1 MIDPR
6 PYARLAK
13 AAYSHRPYDI
23 DVGSFRAILTDSPL
37 GTALSIA
44 GTDDF
49 ETFLTDV
56 KALLPS
62 WDSGLG
68 CWVPSSFRDT
78 VQAAWPEIQA
88 LADYGRTPKVLI
100 GHSLGGVLAVHLAAK
115 MCLAGIA
122 PTVVAAFAPPCAA
135 FDHRLGNLLDDHG
148 VALQLYRLGEDEIP
162 LVPPGGHQPA
172 PLRQLGRAQSLLGD
186 HAIDHIIAALDA
198 AGGAL

>member
-23 DVGSFRAILTDSPL
+23 DVGSFRAFLADSPL

-49 ETFLTDV
+49 ETFLTDI
-56 KALLPS
+56 KALVPS

-68 CWVPSSFRDT
+68 CWVPGSFRDT
-78 VQAAWPEIQA
+78 VKAAWPVIQA
-88 LADYGRTPKVLI
+88 LPAPPKALI
-100 GHSLGGVLAVHLAAK
+100 GHSLGGVLAVHLGVR
-115 MCLAGIA
+115 MCLAGIT
-122 PTVVAAFAPPCAA
+122 PTAILAFAPPCAA
-135 FDHRLGNLLDDHG
+135 FDHRLGDLLDDHG

-162 LVPPGGHQPA
+162 LQPPFGHQPA

-186 HAIDHIIAALDA
+186 HEIDHIIAALDA